1 MNVFGIDI
9 DFIALVVRVDFFS
22 LWTLLLPFIIMREY
36 RFHLSSLHL
45 AKISYKLFKFQ
56 LTERL
61 MIISSHIHKIALL
74 LAKLY
79 ATIIHN
85 CSLKYSLKLCGSKK
99 IIIIFQKIEHHTVIK
114 HFKKKKPK
122 KLPQQYNVNST
133 ITGNFLKKIKQIKL
147 IKV

>member
-1 MNVFGIDI
+1 
-9 DFIALVVRVDFFS
+9 
-22 LWTLLLPFIIMREY
+22 MRAY

-45 AKISYKLFKFQ
+45 AKISHKLFKFQ

-61 MIISSHIHKIALL
+61 MIISSHIYKIALL

-99 IIIIFQKIEHHTVIK
+99 
-114 HFKKKKPK
+114 
-122 KLPQQYNVNST
+122 LPQQYNVNST
-133 ITGNFLKKIKQIKL
+133 ITGFLSTPN
-147 IKV
+147 KVSPN